1 MTVLPS
7 ISAALDQK
15 KITKIINKK
24 FSILAPS
31 FYKFIS
37 TWFINS
43 YSNFKDIETYIILI
57 YLVNNDFEFYQKN
70 GITIDYETFYKDK
83 TLEIEN
89 IKIIQIAKDL
99 QIPKESV
106 RRKIATL
113 EKKGVIKRK
122 NKKIFIDRNAYQTVQ
137 PVITIKNLSNLIS
150 IATVILKSEK
160 KIESISSSEEVIALI
175 KKKFTFCWFQFY
187 KFIFLYYLRIKNEVD
202 DLETFCIGIL
212 IMYNAVS
219 NKEFILQNINVF
231 KWRNEINTADTVGL
245 NAMSIADI
253 TGIPRPTVVRK
264 LNILIKKGWIETNDQ
279 KLVFFKIDQLKFSK
293 AKKMHYQ
300 TIQDMSELI
309 FKILNQISINLT
321 FLKYK

>member
-24 FSILAPS
+24 FSTLAPS

-122 NKKIFIDRNAYQTVQ
+122 NKKIFIDRNTYQTVQ
-137 PVITIKNLSNLIS
+137 PIITIKNLSNLIS

-160 KIESISSSEEVIALI
+160 KIESVSSSEEVIALI
-175 KKKFTFCWFQFY
+175 KKNLLFAGFNFINSFFY
-187 KFIFLYYLRIKNEVD
+187 II
-202 DLETFCIGIL
+202 
-212 IMYNAVS
+212 
-219 NKEFILQNINVF
+219 
-231 KWRNEINTADTVGL
+231 
-245 NAMSIADI
+245 
-253 TGIPRPTVVRK
+253 
-264 LNILIKKGWIETNDQ
+264 
-279 KLVFFKIDQLKFSK
+279 
-293 AKKMHYQ
+293 
-300 TIQDMSELI
+300 
-309 FKILNQISINLT
+309 
-321 FLKYK
+321 